1 MEDTQGLQ
9 QQQQQQLNYEE
20 IIKQKEQQW
29 KELEEFLNI
38 AYYEPDI
45 EAVKVCLASYAAHLN
60 TSENPVWIF
69 LLGAPGSGK
78 TEIAIR
84 SLGFLPNVHEIGDLS
99 VNSLI
104 SGFGKGDSGILHN
117 LENNCGYLTFPDFTT
132 FLNKRADDRGEIQ
145 GQLRSI
151 YDGKWSKKVGV
162 HDDILKWKGKVTI
175 LAACTP
181 GLEERW
187 GVNHDLGERF
197 MYLRWREP
205 KDAKAMLLQA
215 VGGLEQREGNYKKF
229 RRLVRNYVDVKTL
242 KPNSKLFQRKIA
254 ETRIPDIALLIAK
267 LRTSI
272 KRDLYSRQITSIET
286 TEVPTRIT
294 FAMWSICT
302 GSAFLDRRNS
312 LESKDLQLAYRLGL
326 DSLSKRRWAIL
337 HFVASQP
344 HGECPLITVREGLSI
359 PKSTFKQI
367 VEELLALKLIRLYKL
382 ADEKQVLETDPDTL
396 STLKAGHFIG
406 Q

>member
-9 QQQQQQLNYEE
+9 QQQQQPNYEE
-20 IIKQKEQQW
+20 VVKQKEQQW
-29 KELEEFLNI
+29 KEIEEFLNT
-38 AYYEPDI
+38 AYYEPDT
-45 EAVKVCLASYAAHLN
+45 EAVKICLASYVAHLN
-60 TSENPVWIF
+60 LTQNPVWMF

-84 SLGFLPNVHEIGDLS
+84 SLSYLPNVHEVGDLS

-117 LENNCGYLTFPDFTT
+117 LDKGSGYLTFPDFTT
-132 FLNKRADDRGEIQ
+132 FLNKRPDDRGIIQ

-151 YDGKWSKKVGV
+151 YDGKWSKKVGT
-162 HDDILKWKGKVTI
+162 HDDILKWKGKVSI

-205 KDAKAMLLQA
+205 RDAKATLLHA
-215 VGGLEQREGNYKKF
+215 VNGLTKREGNYRTF
-229 RRLVRNYVDVKTL
+229 RRLIREYVDVKTL
-242 KPNSKLFQRKIA
+242 GTSNEIFSKQIA
-254 ETRIPDIALLIAK
+254 DTRVPDIALLVAK

-272 KRDLYSRQITSIET
+272 KRDLYSKQITSIEA

-294 FAMWSICT
+294 FAMWAICT
-302 GSAFLDRRNS
+302 ASGLLDRRNS
-312 LESKDLQLAYRLGL
+312 LNFKDLRLAYRLGL
-326 DSLSKRRWAIL
+326 DSLSSRRWKIL
-337 HFVASQP
+337 EYVAKQK
-344 HGECPLITVREGLSI
+344 HGECPLVDVREALSI
-359 PKSTFKQI
+359 PKTTFKQI
-367 VEELLALKLIRLYKL
+367 LEELLALKLIRIYKL
-382 ADEKQVLETDPDTL
+382 ADEKQVLEGR
-396 STLKAGHFIG
+396 LKCETR
-406 Q
+406 